1 MLKFRFLTY
10 SNFGSM
16 EKWYDEMAKE
26 GYQIEKIVIPFIHKF
41 KKCKQEDIK
50 YKISLAP
57 NEGLFSKF
65 SKEELADYDQM
76 AEG

>member
-26 GYQIEKIVIPFIHKF
+26 GYQIEKIVIPFSNE
-41 KKCKQEDIK
+41 EDLERIL
-50 YKISLAP
+50 KIL
-57 NEGLFSKF
+57 NIEVK
-65 SKEELADYDQM
+65 AD
-76 AEG
+76 E